1 MPNSEI
7 VLEAVPNVS
16 EGRDIACIEAFGH
29 ALTAHGSALLDV
41 HSDHD
46 HNRSVYTLVGG
57 PQEIADS
64 IVAGARTA
72 IQHIDMRVHE
82 GAHPCVG
89 ALDVVPI
96 VYLSSGDRELAHDEA
111 LAVGNRLAGEL
122 DLPVFMYGELASAEE
137 RRERAFFREGGAS
150 GASARVTAGEL
161 VPDFGPA
168 RLHPTAGA
176 TLVTAR
182 PPLVAFNVELDTADV
197 ELAKAVAAKVRE
209 AGGGLRGVRAI
220 GVLLA
225 SRGVAQVS
233 TNVHDPLRVPLREV
247 VEAVRREAESLGA
260 RVAGA
265 EIVGLV
271 PQAALDGFPEH
282 VPLNGFDASRHTLER
297 RVRAGPGPLD
307 APAAT
312 QAQASRDPG
321 RHRPSFPLPPALAR
335 GGARQR
341 GGTTPAA
348 PQPAADLARGDGARP
363 DRGGEPV
370 RARDAAAGFVPGR
383 GDRARRCCRPSSTC
397 RPSISWIPTRI
408 GAGSESARGCR
419 GR

>member
-7 VLEAVPNVS
+7 VIEAVPNVS

-41 HSDHD
+41 HSDRD

-57 PQEIADS
+57 PQEVADS
-64 IVAGARTA
+64 IVAGARMA

-96 VYLSSGDRELAHDEA
+96 VYLSNEDREMAHDEA

-150 GASARVTAGEL
+150 VASARVTAGEL

-182 PPLVAFNVELDTADV
+182 PPLVAFNVELETQDV

-209 AGGGLRGVRAI
+209 AGGGLPGVRAI

-247 VEAVRREAESLGA
+247 VRGGPPRSRAPGRAGRR
-260 RVAGA
+260 
-265 EIVGLV
+265 
-271 PQAALDGFPEH
+271 
-282 VPLNGFDASRHTLER
+282 SRDR
-297 RVRAGPGPLD
+297 RAGP
-307 APAAT
+307 A
-312 QAQASRDPG
+312 
-321 RHRPSFPLPPALAR
+321 
-335 GGARQR
+335 GGAGRLSR
-341 GGTTPAA
+341 RRSAERLRCVPAHAGATACACGPRSTRCLSSDAGASIAGPRPA
-348 PQPAADLARGDGARP
+348 PSVAHG
-363 DRGGEPV
+363 PV
-370 RARDAAAGFVPGR
+370 RARARRRAAAR
-383 GDRARRCCRPSSTC
+383 SSDARSASASRP
-397 RPSISWIPTRI
+397 P
-408 GAGSESARGCR
+408 GAGR
-419 GR
+419 

>member
-1 MPNSEI
+1 M
-7 VLEAVPNVS
+7 LEAVPNVS
-16 EGRDIACIEAFGH
+16 EGRDTACIEAFGH
-29 ALTAHGSALLDV
+29 ALTAHGSTLLDV
-41 HSDHD
+41 HSDPD

-57 PQEIADS
+57 PQEVADS

-72 IQHIDMRVHE
+72 IEHIDMRVHE

-182 PPLVAFNVELDTADV
+182 PPLVAFNVELDTSDI

-209 AGGGLRGVRAI
+209 AGGGLPGVRAI
-220 GVLLA
+220 GVLLG
-225 SRGVAQVS
+225 SRG
-233 TNVHDPLRVPLREV
+233 R
-247 VEAVRREAESLGA
+247 
-260 RVAGA
+260 
-265 EIVGLV
+265 
-271 PQAALDGFPEH
+271 
-282 VPLNGFDASRHTLER
+282 
-297 RVRAGPGPLD
+297 RAGVD
-307 APAAT
+307 
-312 QAQASRDPG
+312 
-321 RHRPSFPLPPALAR
+321 
-335 GGARQR
+335 
-341 GGTTPAA
+341 
-348 PQPAADLARGDGARP
+348 
-363 DRGGEPV
+363 E
-370 RARDAAAGFVPGR
+370 RA
-383 GDRARRCCRPSSTC
+383 
-397 RPSISWIPTRI
+397 
-408 GAGSESARGCR
+408 
-419 GR
+419 

>member
-1 MPNSEI
+1 MSNSEI

-16 EGRDIACIEAFGH
+16 EGRDTACIEAFGR
-29 ALTAHGSALLDV
+29 ALTAHGCTLLDV

-57 PQEIADS
+57 PQEVADS
-64 IVAGARTA
+64 IVGGARTV
-72 IQHIDMRVHE
+72 IEHIDMRVHE

-96 VYLSSGDRELAHDEA
+96 VYLSSRDRELAHDEA

-150 GASARVTAGEL
+150 GASARVAAGEL

-176 TLVTAR
+176 VLVTAR
-182 PPLVAFNVELDTADV
+182 PPLVAFNVELDTSDI

-209 AGGGLRGVRAI
+209 AGGGLPGVRAI

-233 TNVHDPLRVPLREV
+233 TNVHDPLQVPLREV
-247 VEAVRREAESLGA
+247 VKAVRREAEGLGA
-260 RVAGA
+260 GVTGA
-265 EIVGLV
+265 EIVGLT
-271 PQAALDGFPEH
+271 PQAALDDFPAD
-282 VPLNGFDASRHTLER
+282 VPLNGFDPARHVLEQ
-297 RVRAGPGPLD
+297 RVGLR
-307 APAAT
+307 
-312 QAQASRDPG
+312 
-321 RHRPSFPLPPALAR
+321 
-335 GGARQR
+335 
-341 GGTTPAA
+341 
-348 PQPAADLARGDGARP
+348 AAD
-363 DRGGEPV
+363 V
-370 RARDAAAGFVPGR
+370 
-383 GDRARRCCRPSSTC
+383 
-397 RPSISWIPTRI
+397 
-408 GAGSESARGCR
+408 
-419 GR
+419 

>member
-1 MPNSEI
+1 M
-7 VLEAVPNVS
+7 LEAVPNVS
-16 EGRDIACIEAFGH
+16 EGRDVACIEAFGH

-57 PQEIADS
+57 PQEVADS

-122 DLPVFMYGELASAEE
+122 DVPVFMYGELASAEE

-182 PPLVAFNVELDTADV
+182 PPLVAFNVELDTAGRRAGKGGRGQGARGRRRPAGRARDRRAAG
-197 ELAKAVAAKVRE
+197 LARGRAGVHQRARPAAGAAAR
-209 AGGGLRGVRAI
+209 GGGGGPPRGGAAGRA
-220 GVLLA
+220 GRR
-225 SRGVAQVS
+225 SR
-233 TNVHDPLRVPLREV
+233 DR
-247 VEAVRREAESLGA
+247 
-260 RVAGA
+260 
-265 EIVGLV
+265 
-271 PQAALDGFPEH
+271 
-282 VPLNGFDASRHTLER
+282 
-297 RVRAGPGPLD
+297 RAGPE
-307 APAAT
+307 
-312 QAQASRDPG
+312 
-321 RHRPSFPLPPALAR
+321 
-335 GGARQR
+335 GGAGR
-341 GGTTPAA
+341 
-348 PQPAADLARGDGARP
+348 
-363 DRGGEPV
+363 V
-370 RARDAAAGFVPGR
+370 SRATFR
-383 GDRARRCCRPSSTC
+383 
-397 RPSISWIPTRI
+397 
-408 GAGSESARGCR
+408 
-419 GR
+419 